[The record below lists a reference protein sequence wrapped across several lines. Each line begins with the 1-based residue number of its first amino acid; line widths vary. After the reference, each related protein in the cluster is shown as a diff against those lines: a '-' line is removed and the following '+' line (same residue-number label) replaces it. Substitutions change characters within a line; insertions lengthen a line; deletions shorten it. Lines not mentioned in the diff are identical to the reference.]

1 MPLAMSCVLTAA
13 TLLLSLLLQFG
24 GAGRLPPRLCRSCF
38 SAALDSWMSTQAV
51 QHGSWEAAK
60 AACATHLTKQ
70 QRRQLKS
77 WVAAAVTD
85 YTAAAAD
92 CAGSNGSSGSSAV
105 FKLPSAA
112 HARMLEG
119 CEMSE
124 GRDWPVEYCS
134 LRAAKATLT
143 GLVEVVTRLPDFQ
156 VPPYSKLGEVCFE
169 PGFGHD

>member
-1 MPLAMSCVLTAA
+1 LPL
-13 TLLLSLLLQFG
+13 LLLQFG
-24 GAGRLPPRLCRSCF
+24 ADGALQHRLCRSCF
-38 SAALDSWMSTQAV
+38 TAAFDSWMSTQAA
-51 QHGSWEAAK
+51 QHGSWEGAK

-85 YTAAAAD
+85 YTAVAAD

-119 CEMSE
+119 REMSV

-143 GLVEVVTRLPDFQ
+143 GLVEVVTRLPTFQ
-156 VPPYSKLGEVCFE
+156 VPPYSKLGEVRLNL
-169 PGFGHD
+169 GFRL